1 MTLQK
6 IGKSRDTMYASKAKL
21 TVWFLGDKNLN
32 IRVNIVLK
40 GKISQ
45 KNFEKKKNIQTSIRG
60 ITKHVFSG
68 TYF

>member
-1 MTLQK
+1 
-6 IGKSRDTMYASKAKL
+6 MYASKAKL

-45 KNFEKKKNIQTSIRG
+45 KNFEKEYTNINKGHNKTRILWNIFLVKKLL
-60 ITKHVFSG
+60 KAAK
-68 TYF
+68 